1 MKGKKRGYERHE
13 ERGKDVSENEQEWL
27 VWGEWRRSRVE
38 RGHEGRGE
46 G

>member
-1 MKGKKRGYERHE
+1 MKRKKREYERHE
-13 ERGKDVSENEQEWL
+13 EGRKNVSEHEKEGL

-38 RGHEGRGE
+38 RRHEGRGE